1 MFDNITQ
8 EIISL
13 SNTKNLNKEDILN
26 LLFENEELKQKFAN
40 EIRRSTVIWNLA
52 NKIFDKLNIEDN
64 CKIMAIWDIEFFWE
78 LNDIWKDKIKK
89 SLCDIDPSKLSFY
102 DLVWLWSDNLKEK
115 LFYYMDVYYNFPI
128 LKEKII
134 NEIIPCYGST
144 DGFVMLLDTLK
155 QKYNKANFIFPE
167 TSFLANTKISETYG
181 FKSIKIDKPSENN
194 FFISKEQIDNI
205 YKNNNEQNIFY
216 FTSVGNPTWE
226 KIVWDDLYKI
236 IKYIVYKDNKSIIIL
251 DNVYVWLLKKSIS
264 TQMFNKIFSDENIMN
279 QIIFCESLS
288 KTLWTTGIRIWFLWT
303 LNKDYNLLLK
313 RNITL
318 KKAGFSK
325 VLDQMMINL
334 LSNLNEIIS
343 FQNNVYDF
351 ISNQRINF
359 MKYIKNNFSEFFDFD
374 KSSSVEEREWIYIL
388 LKIKEW
394 FTSQYIYAKTW
405 IIWVEILL
413 SDWKYIRYSF
423 WNTNYF

>member
-1 MFDNITQ
+1 MFDNIIQ
-8 EIISL
+8 EIVFL
-13 SNTKNLNKEDILN
+13 FYNKNPNKEDILN
-26 LLFENEELKQKFAN
+26 LLFENDELKQKFAN

-52 NKIFDKLNIEDN
+52 NKIFNQLNIQDS

-78 LNDIWKDKIKK
+78 LNDIWKEKIKK

-102 DLVWLWSDNLKEK
+102 DLVWLWSEKLKER
-115 LFYYMDVYYNFPI
+115 LYDYMNLYYDFPI
-128 LKEKII
+128 LREKIQD
-134 NEIIPCYGST
+134 EIIPCYGST

-155 QKYNKANFIFPE
+155 QKYNQANFIFPE

-181 FKSIKIDKPSENN
+181 FKSIKINKPSVNN

-205 YKNNNEQNIFY
+205 YQKNNEQNIFY

-264 TQMFNKIFSDENIMN
+264 IQMFNKIFSDENIMN

-303 LNKDYNLLLK
+303 LNKDYSLLLK

-334 LSNLNEIIS
+334 LSNLDEIIS

-359 MKYIKNNFSEFFDFD
+359 MKYIKNNFSDFFDFD
-374 KSSSVEEREWIYIL
+374 KSSSVEEREGIYIL
-388 LKIKEW
+388 LKIKDW
-394 FTSQYIYAKTW
+394 FTSQYIFAKTW
-405 IIWVEILL
+405 IIWVEVVL

>member
-1 MFDNITQ
+1 MVDNITQ

>member
-128 LKEKII
+128 SKEKII

>member
-334 LSNLNEIIS
+334 LSNLNEIIY

>member
-1 MFDNITQ
+1 MFDNIIQ
-8 EIISL
+8 EIVSL
-13 SNTKNLNKEDILN
+13 FYNKNPKKEDILN
-26 LLFENEELKQKFAN
+26 LLFENDELKQKFAN

-52 NKIFDKLNIEDN
+52 NKIFNQLNIQDS

-78 LNDIWKDKIKK
+78 LNDIWNEKIKK

-102 DLVWLWSDNLKEK
+102 DLVWLWSEKLKER
-115 LFYYMDVYYNFPI
+115 LYDYMNLYYDFPI
-128 LKEKII
+128 LREKIQ

-155 QKYNKANFIFPE
+155 QKYNQANFIFPE

-181 FKSIKIDKPSENN
+181 FKSIKINKPSVNN

-205 YKNNNEQNIFY
+205 YQNNNEQNIFY

-226 KIVWDDLYKI
+226 KIIWEDLYKI
-236 IKYIVYKDNKSIIIL
+236 IEYIVYKDNKSIIIL
-251 DNVYVWLLKKSIS
+251 DNVYVWLLKKSVS
-264 TQMFNKIFSDENIMN
+264 TKMFYKIFSDEKFMN

-288 KTLWTTGIRIWFLWT
+288 KTLWTTWIRIWFLWT
-303 LNKDYNLLLK
+303 LNKEYSLILK

-318 KKAGFSK
+318 KKAWFSK

-359 MKYIKNNFSEFFDFD
+359 MKYIKNNFSDFFDFD
-374 KSSSVEEREWIYIL
+374 KSSNVEEREGIYIL
-388 LKIKEW
+388 LKIKDW
-394 FTSQYIYAKTW
+394 FTSQYIFAKTG
-405 IIWVEILL
+405 IIWVEIVL